1 MTAMAELVQADTGK
15 QVDWSAA
22 KLGDV
27 VETMT
32 AGVSVNAD
40 NRPVADSEVGVL
52 RTSCVSGGQ
61 FIAREHKSV
70 LQGEVSRVRTPVIAG
85 SIIISRMN
93 TPALVGANAFVDQDH
108 PNLFLPDRL
117 WQLRTNERADCR
129 WLSYFMQ
136 SATFRLFI
144 DDIATGTSGS
154 MKNISKDRLLQ
165 LHLNLPP
172 IDEQRRIAE
181 VLRSVDDAIAASREA
196 LEQSRVVQS
205 SLITDLCFGHGYPMV
220 SLGQILDDIRYGTS
234 AKCAAGE
241 ENGQPVLRIPN
252 VVNGRVEADDL
263 KYATVSD
270 ADRQRYSL
278 HSGDIVVVRTNGNPA
293 YIGRSALIAVDA
305 EAYLFA
311 SYLIRMRFDG
321 NVAWS
326 PYVYAALN
334 SQPVRELLLKAAT
347 TSAGNYNINTA
358 SLKRITIP
366 LPDPKTQHQISEA
379 VRGATDTVN
388 AGEYEV
394 ESLRRMMAMLMSD
407 LLSGRVR
414 VPVESVPTPSNVP
427 SAFKRA
433 IFAAE
438 IVYQLHNDNRF
449 GSVKHEKIVHL
460 CELHLDLHADLD
472 RHAYKEAA
480 GPYDP
485 KARRSVEGIFAKQN
499 WFKAHKPDGNRVV
512 YAPLEKCGGHKVYF
526 DRYFGSRQPAIQ
538 SMIDVMRPLD
548 TERCEIV
555 ATLYA
560 VWNDFL
566 IDGVQPTDDKIVASV
581 LEWHPKKANIAES
594 RWLAALPWMR
604 EHGLIPTGK
613 GEKTRVTAK

>member
-1 MTAMAELVQADTGK
+1 MSLSVPDGWTIRSIGEIAAITMGQSPPSSVVNSDGMGLPFIQGNAEFGARYPKPRQFAAECPKV
-15 QVDWSAA
+15 VDA
-22 KLGDV
+22 GDILL
-27 VETMT
+27 
-32 AGVSVNAD
+32 SVRA
-40 NRPVADSEVGVL
+40 PV
-52 RTSCVSGGQ
+52 
-61 FIAREHKSV
+61 
-70 LQGEVSRVRTPVIAG
+70 GEVNVA
-85 SIIISRMN
+85 
-93 TPALVGANAFVDQDH
+93 
-108 PNLFLPDRL
+108 PDRL
-117 WQLRTNERADCR
+117 CIGRGLAGLRPIEGDHDFLYFALGGLAPVFAR
-129 WLSYFMQ
+129 LSQ
-136 SATFRLFI
+136 GSTFDAI
-144 DDIATGTSGS
+144 NG
-154 MKNISKDRLLQ
+154 KDLRSIRLLV
-165 LHLNLPP
+165 PP
-172 IDEQRRIAE
+172 LDEQRRIAE
-181 VLRSVDDAIAASREA
+181 VLRSVDETIGTSQEA
-196 LEQSRVVQS
+196 LGQSRVVQS

-263 KYATVSD
+263 KYAVVSD

-278 HSGDIVVVRTNGNPA
+278 HPGDIVVVRTNGNPA

-321 NVAWS
+321 NVAWP

-366 LPDPKTQHQISEA
+366 LPDLTTQHQISEA
-379 VRGATDTVN
+379 IRGATDAVN
-388 AGEYEV
+388 ADEYEV
-394 ESLRRMMAMLMSD
+394 ESLLRTKAMLMSD

-414 VPVESVPTPSNVP
+414 VPVGSVPASSNVP
-427 SAFKRA
+427 PAFKRA
-433 IFAAE
+433 VFAAE
-438 IVYQLHNDNRF
+438 IVHQLHDDNRF

-485 KARRSVEGIFAKQN
+485 TARRSVEGIFAKQK
-499 WFKAHKPDGNRVV
+499 WFKAHKPDGKRVV
-512 YAPLEKCGGHKVYF
+512 YSPLEKSGAHKVCF
-526 DRYFGSRQPAIQ
+526 DRYFGSRQSAIQ
-538 SMIDVMRPLD
+538 AIVDLMRPLD
-548 TERCEIV
+548 TQQCEIV

-566 IDGVQPTDDKIVASV
+566 IDGTEPTDDAIVASV
-581 LEWHPKKANIAES
+581 LEWHPKKATITKD
-594 RWLAALPWMR
+594 RWLRALPWMR
-604 EHGLIPTGK
+604 NHGLIPTGK
-613 GEKTRVTAK
+613 GEKTRVTVT